1 MLHFC
6 QKLSLNLPFIELSIP
21 DKTIGIGQ
29 KNKMENK
36 KKSGYVHKI
45 IIYSVN
51 WHNRI
56 SILTSTSRGIERS
69 TDHIRTI
76 FICLSNIVR

>member
-1 MLHFC
+1 MQNIYNMKLKDIKKLSRYRPQVMLHFC
-6 QKLSLNLPFIELSIP
+6 QQLSLNLPFIELSIP

-45 IIYSVN
+45 IIYSVK
-51 WHNRI
+51 
-56 SILTSTSRGIERS
+56 
-69 TDHIRTI
+69 
-76 FICLSNIVR
+76 